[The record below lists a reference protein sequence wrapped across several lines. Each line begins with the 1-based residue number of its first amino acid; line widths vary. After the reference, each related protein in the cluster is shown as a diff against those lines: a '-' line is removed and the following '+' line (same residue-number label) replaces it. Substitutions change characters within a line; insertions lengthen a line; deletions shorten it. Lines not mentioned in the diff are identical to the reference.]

1 MAETQRDTLNAEMQ
15 IARSNIEDV
24 GIAIGGD
31 LLPMVSTLTGYI
43 STAAARFQDLDEGQ
57 RKTII
62 AAAGCRSGARSCVAR
77 RRDSSTVDSRP
88 SGAYGVP
95 RGGLNGRR
103 CEHGRAR
110 PHCSQRT

>member
-62 AAAGCRSGARSCVAR
+62 AAAGVAAALGPVLLVAGTAAQ
-77 RRDSSTVDSRP
+77 SIVAL
-88 SGAYGVP
+88 SGAYGV
-95 RGGLNGRR
+95 LSGR
-103 CEHGRAR
+103 
-110 PHCSQRT
+110 PQRSPV